1 MHRRSPGASVRVR
14 FAALLAILLFLFG
27 TFRVWCEEER
37 DPYTL
42 GNQFSVMQTTQVDGG
57 VTIVQHL
64 YRDGDKLRLESQQGP
79 ETQIILLRKDQ
90 KKVYTILPARKLVL
104 ESSYRDT
111 GSAANLGIP
120 KEAGASWV
128 LEGKETI
135 RGHACA
141 KYRMKGSQKGA
152 YIWVEEADKF
162 PLRVALMD
170 GRTVVDWDQ
179 YQAGPQP
186 AALFELPADYQ
197 KISMSFPEGPR

>member
-1 MHRRSPGASVRVR
+1 MDHCSPGASVQVR
-14 FAALLAILLFLFG
+14 IVGLLAALLFLFG
-27 TFRVWCEEER
+27 TFRGWGEQARE
-37 DPYTL
+37 PYTL
-42 GNQFSVMQTTQVDGG
+42 GNQFSVIQTTQVDGG

-79 ETQIILLRKDQ
+79 ETEIILLRKDQ

-141 KYRMKGSQKGA
+141 KYRMKGSQKDA
-152 YIWVEEADKF
+152 YIWVEEAGKF

-179 YQAGPQP
+179 YQAGPQA
-186 AALFELPADYQ
+186 AALFEPPADYQ
-197 KISMSFPEGPR
+197 KISMSLPERPR